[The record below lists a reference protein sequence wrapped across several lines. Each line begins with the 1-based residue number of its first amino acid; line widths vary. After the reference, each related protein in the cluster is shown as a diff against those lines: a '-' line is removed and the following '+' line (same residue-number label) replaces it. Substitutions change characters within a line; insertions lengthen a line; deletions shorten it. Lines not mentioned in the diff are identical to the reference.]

1 MTNGSL
7 ISHFGEYYS
16 ITQQKSLC
24 KDKAY
29 CKLLGLI
36 QHTTLQYRTTQHPS
50 NKVKQLYL
58 LTKAKT
64 CSVL

>member
-36 QHTTLQYRTTQHPS
+36 HTQHYSTELHSIPLI
-50 NKVKQLYL
+50 K
-58 LTKAKT
+58 
-64 CSVL
+64 